1 MWIHVSD
8 DLDPELVSVRVNDQW
23 TWAYLDLKANLIRVD
38 AGSSVGE
45 LVMYVQDE
53 VGNRTTFTHTL

>member
-1 MWIHVSD
+1 MWIQVSD
-8 DLDPELVSVRVNDQW
+8 ALDPELVSVRVNDQW

-45 LVMYVQDE
+45 LVMDVQDE